1 MLNSGFAAGILAGV
15 VVLCGATALSHLL
28 LVRLVRTKT
37 GSIWPGAW
45 LLLAFG
51 AGGGLFN
58 LILPVAGT
66 RGVGGALV
74 LAGLLA
80 MGAAFDSRNAGPT
93 SDGSVLW
100 WVLGAAG
107 VLMVLAALLPLA
119 TWRMILGAA
128 LPLVVAWLTWRV
140 WALVERT
147 LPRLLFMAGVTYLSK
162 RSQGPLFAPVGSIIG
177 VRVAVMAGAL
187 LLGSGLLAV
196 ASLIGVVTAEFCAL
210 EEEIAEL
217 GETHQHLLRLAESD
231 PLTGCPSRQALRAWF
246 ERWEGG
252 EPVSVVLI
260 DIDNLKRINV
270 RHGHEAGD
278 EALRLV
284 AGVLKES
291 IRLGDLVVRW
301 GGDEFVTVLRGAAH
315 DAATRRFTTLIGT
328 LEEAAEGFPYE
339 APLRVDWGVSS
350 CVAATDISRS
360 LAEADERMYAM
371 KRRRRRDS
379 GGDR

>member
-1 MLNSGFAAGILAGV
+1 M
-15 VVLCGATALSHLL
+15 
-28 LVRLVRTKT
+28 
-37 GSIWPGAW
+37 
-45 LLLAFG
+45 
-51 AGGGLFN
+51 
-58 LILPVAGT
+58 
-66 RGVGGALV
+66 
-74 LAGLLA
+74 
-80 MGAAFDSRNAGPT
+80 
-93 SDGSVLW
+93 
-100 WVLGAAG
+100 
-107 VLMVLAALLPLA
+107 
-119 TWRMILGAA
+119 
-128 LPLVVAWLTWRV
+128 
-140 WALVERT
+140 
-147 LPRLLFMAGVTYLSK
+147 
-162 RSQGPLFAPVGSIIG
+162 
-177 VRVAVMAGAL
+177 
-187 LLGSGLLAV
+187 
-196 ASLIGVVTAEFCAL
+196 
-210 EEEIAEL
+210 
-217 GETHQHLLRLAESD
+217 
-231 PLTGCPSRQALRAWF
+231 
-246 ERWEGG
+246 
-252 EPVSVVLI
+252 LI
-260 DIDNLKRINV
+260 DIDNLKRIND

>member
-1 MLNSGFAAGILAGV
+1 VLNSGFAAGILAGA

-37 GSIWPGAW
+37 GSSWPVAW

-51 AGGGLFN
+51 AGGGLFT
-58 LILPVAGT
+58 LVLPVAGA

-74 LAGLLA
+74 LAGLL
-80 MGAAFDSRNAGPT
+80 MIGAALDWRNAGPT
-93 SDGSVLW
+93 LNGSGLW
-100 WVLGAAG
+100 WILGAAG

-128 LPLVVAWLTWRV
+128 LLLVVAWVTWRV

-147 LPRLLFMAGVTYLSK
+147 LPRPLFMAGLTVLGGWAAAT
-162 RSQGPLFAPVGSIIG
+162 LFAPVGSIVG
-177 VRVAVMAGAL
+177 MRVAVMAGAL
-187 LLGSGLLAV
+187 LLGFGLLAV
-196 ASLIGVVTAEFCAL
+196 ASLIGVVTAEFGAL

-260 DIDNLKRINV
+260 DIDNLKRIND

-278 EALRLV
+278 EALQLV

-315 DAATRRFTTLIGT
+315 DAATRRFTTLIGI
-328 LEEAAEGFPYE
+328 LEEAAESFPYE

-350 CVAATDISRS
+350 CVAASDISRS

-371 KRRRRRDS
+371 KRRRRRDPN
-379 GGDR
+379 GPG

>member
-1 MLNSGFAAGILAGV
+1 MLSSGFAVGV
-15 VVLCGATALSHLL
+15 LSGAVVLCGATAQIHLL
-28 LVRLVRTKT
+28 LARLVQTKT
-37 GSIWPGAW
+37 GYIWPVAW
-45 LLLAFG
+45 LLLALG
-51 AGGGLFN
+51 AGGGIFN
-58 LILPVAGT
+58 LVLPVAGT
-66 RGVGGALV
+66 RGAGGALV

-80 MGAAFDSRNAGPT
+80 MGAALDWRNTGQP
-93 SDGSVLW
+93 SDLSGLW
-100 WVLGAAG
+100 WILGPAG

-128 LPLVVAWLTWRV
+128 LLLALAWVAWRV
-140 WALVERT
+140 RVLVERT
-147 LPRLLFMAGVTYLSK
+147 LPRLLFIAGLTVLGGWAAAT
-162 RSQGPLFAPVGSIIG
+162 LFAPVGTVIG
-177 VRVAVMAGAL
+177 APVAVMAGAL
-187 LLGSGLLAV
+187 LLGFGILAV
-196 ASLIGVVTAEFCAL
+196 ASLIAVVTADFGAL

-260 DIDNLKRINV
+260 DIDNLKRIND
-270 RHGHEAGD
+270 RHGHKAGD

-291 IRLGDLVVRW
+291 IRPGDLVVRW
-301 GGDEFVTVLRGAAH
+301 GGDEFVAVLRGAAH

-339 APLRVDWGVSS
+339 ASLRVDWGVSS
-350 CVAATDISRS
+350 CLTASDISRS